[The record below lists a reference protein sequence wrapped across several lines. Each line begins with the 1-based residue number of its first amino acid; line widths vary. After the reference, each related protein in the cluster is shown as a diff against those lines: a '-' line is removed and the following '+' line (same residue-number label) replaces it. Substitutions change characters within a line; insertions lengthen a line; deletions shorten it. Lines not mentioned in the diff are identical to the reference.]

1 MHRYSIAHG
10 TRDSGLQRGSTF
22 SSYSLASAPS
32 QQVLGQIGLPLN
44 SDNGTSP
51 FITVN
56 YGDGQQV
63 LVNVDCAI
71 LHLFLHLRARYLA
84 DGWQFDEEI
93 MITGPPIVEK
103 PPSPTKEDRLKR
115 DLNSL
120 QPKLFTCFDLL
131 DEGPAPLE
139 FCNKDPM
146 TKVRSFVNDRA
157 TYLFCKVK
165 RTHSGVI
172 KEAVPLLLKTPLE
185 LKRRIDTVLRTIE
198 RSNKRRGGRG
208 TDRSPTGKVSLVP
221 GRREHR
227 LSISAQSNRTLV
239 GGVRNLQ
246 TK

>member
-1 MHRYSIAHG
+1 
-10 TRDSGLQRGSTF
+10 
-22 SSYSLASAPS
+22 
-32 QQVLGQIGLPLN
+32 
-44 SDNGTSP
+44 
-51 FITVN
+51 
-56 YGDGQQV
+56 
-63 LVNVDCAI
+63 
-71 LHLFLHLRARYLA
+71 
-84 DGWQFDEEI
+84 

-172 KEAVPLLLKTPLE
+172 KEAVPLLSKTPLE

-208 TDRSPTGKVSLVP
+208 TDRSPTPYGKSEL
-221 GRREHR
+221 GSR
-227 LSISAQSNRTLV
+227 QKRTSS
-239 GGVRNLQ
+239 
-246 TK
+246 